1 MKNTKKNIQTV
12 ASKKDVEILGYT
24 LQHFRGGDVINESER
39 VAKVPE
45 KYRKPIFWHFGDSIE
60 KFMIRISE
68 RLSKGNLSDMTAFT
82 LNVRVDNH
90 KKLVSYIVKNGECY
104 FIRDYLIY

>member
-1 MKNTKKNIQTV
+1 MKNTKNNQSV
-12 ASKKDVEILGYT
+12 ASSKDIEITGYT
-24 LQHFRGGDVINESER
+24 LQHFRDGVVINESEK

-45 KYRKPIFWHFGDSIE
+45 KYRKPKFWHYGDSIE

-68 RLSKGNLSDMTAFT
+68 RLSKGNLSDRTAFT

-90 KKLVSYIVKNGECY
+90 KKLVSYIVEGGECY
-104 FIRDYLIY
+104 YIRDYILY